1 MASQLFS
8 PITLAGI
15 ELRNRIIV
23 APMCQYSADE
33 GAATDWHLMHL
44 GQYAVSG
51 VGLIIT
57 EAVGVD
63 MAGRISPGCL
73 SLCTDA
79 QEASLKRVV
88 DFCQTFGNTTM
99 GIQLSPC
106 GPQGL
111 DGSALARRQANSCL
125 RPKRLGHR
133 GPIGHALCT
142 CWLGNSSGP
151 R

>member
-33 GAATDWHLMHL
+33 GVATDWHLMHL

-57 EAVGVD
+57 EAVGVEFFL
-63 MAGRISPGCL
+63 IH
-73 SLCTDA
+73 
-79 QEASLKRVV
+79 
-88 DFCQTFGNTTM
+88 
-99 GIQLSPC
+99 
-106 GPQGL
+106 
-111 DGSALARRQANSCL
+111 L
-125 RPKRLGHR
+125 RL
-133 GPIGHALCT
+133 IVA
-142 CWLGNSSGP
+142 
-151 R
+151 